1 MMKGM
6 RLLIAAATGAALL
19 LGGVHLSAANAATAG
34 PDFSGAASSDAFIP
48 LDKDVEVTVTLQL
61 KDPGTVSSVTGGIT
75 PPGGA
80 ERSVSFDFQ
89 PSTAAETTVTGRF
102 GIGKNDPA
110 GSWRMNVKVTRNGAT
125 RDNAFVIGVSAR
137 QGIRDAS
144 VSPDPVQLV
153 KGKDVKVSVRAGV
166 TDATS
171 VSARLVSDESNE
183 VFDLGDLALYSDG
196 SYRGETYFADDTA
209 PGSWTLEV
217 VATRGS
223 QALTG
228 VTSFTV
234 KAPAGGASKKAKS
247 RVTISAPAK
256 VAKGRPIKVQ
266 GKVYR
271 GSKAYPGKRLEVYFK
286 AKGSKTY
293 KLLGFVRSS
302 TSGKYVKTYTARKDG
317 YFRVKAPGTAATRS
331 ALSPQEFVDVRP

>member
-1 MMKGM
+1 MIKGM
-6 RLLIAAATGAALL
+6 RLLMAAATGAVLL

-61 KDPGTVSSVTGGIT
+61 KDPGTVSAVNGTIT
-75 PPGGA
+75 PPGGS
-80 ERSVSFDFQ
+80 ERPVGFDFR
-89 PSTAAETTVTGRF
+89 PSTAAETAVTGRF

-110 GSWRMNVKVTRNGAT
+110 GTWRMTVKVTRNGAT
-125 RDNAFVIGVSAR
+125 RDNAFTIDVSAR

-144 VSPDPVQLV
+144 VQPDPVQLV

-166 TDATS
+166 SDATS
-171 VSARLVSDESNE
+171 VSAKLISDESNE
-183 VFDLGDLALYSDG
+183 AFDLGDLALYSDG

-217 VATRGS
+217 TATRGG
-223 QALTG
+223 QALKG
-228 VTSFTV
+228 VASFTV
-234 KAPAGGASKKAKS
+234 NAPAGGASKKART

-256 VAKGRPIKVQ
+256 AAKGRPIKVQ
-266 GKVYR
+266 GKVFR

-286 AKGSKTY
+286 AKGAKTY
-293 KLLGFVRSS
+293 RLLGFAKSN

-317 YFRVKAPGTAATRS
+317 YFRVKVPGTSTARS